1 MNIYRVACCIKIIAA
16 ARGYKDKIFAIII
29 INDKKTMLYI
39 LVYICINIY
48 LFMINNFFIKL
59 IIIDLTKINIKRMAS
74 EIPTNWLIII
84 IFHLTDKVT
93 YKNMLLYNQ

>member
-1 MNIYRVACCIKIIAA
+1 
-16 ARGYKDKIFAIII
+16 
-29 INDKKTMLYI
+29 MLYI

-59 IIIDLTKINIKRMAS
+59 IIINLTKINIKRMAS
-74 EIPTNWLIII
+74 EIPTYLLIII